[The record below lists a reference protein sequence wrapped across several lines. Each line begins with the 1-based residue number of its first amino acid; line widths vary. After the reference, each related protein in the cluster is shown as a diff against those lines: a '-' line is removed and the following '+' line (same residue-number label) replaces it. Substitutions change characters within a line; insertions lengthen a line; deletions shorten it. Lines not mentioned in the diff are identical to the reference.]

1 MATSTYPATAGFV
14 DNTSADVFIP
24 EIWSDDV
31 IAAYKTALVVA
42 NNVRK
47 MNFRGKK
54 GDTIHVPKPVR
65 GSAFAKAEN
74 VAVTLQN
81 NVDTD
86 LDIPID
92 QHFEYSRL
100 IEDITDK
107 QALSSLRR
115 FFTDDAGFALATEVD
130 NRLFAMAQ
138 SFGDGDGT
146 DYTNSSVFYPD
157 TATSVAAY
165 ALDTVASGDDI
176 NDAVIRLMIQK
187 LDDNDVPMSNRNW
200 VIPPISKQQLLG
212 IDRFNS
218 SDFTS
223 QRGVQNGFI
232 TNLYGVDFFTS
243 TNVPVIETAG
253 DNTAGDDVRGSMLW
267 HNDAII
273 LVEQVGV
280 RSQTQYKQEFLSF
293 LYTSD
298 RLYGTAAYRPEGGFT
313 LAVHGT

>member
-187 LDDNDVPMSNRNW
+187 LQCQEHKLLQRLQCLGGGQKVYRRADLIKLKVEDPDRHAALEDEIYLAYKEGR
-200 VIPPISKQQLLG
+200 VI
-212 IDRFNS
+212 
-218 SDFTS
+218 
-223 QRGVQNGFI
+223 
-232 TNLYGVDFFTS
+232 
-243 TNVPVIETAG
+243 
-253 DNTAGDDVRGSMLW
+253 
-267 HNDAII
+267 
-273 LVEQVGV
+273 
-280 RSQTQYKQEFLSF
+280 
-293 LYTSD
+293 
-298 RLYGTAAYRPEGGFT
+298 
-313 LAVHGT
+313 